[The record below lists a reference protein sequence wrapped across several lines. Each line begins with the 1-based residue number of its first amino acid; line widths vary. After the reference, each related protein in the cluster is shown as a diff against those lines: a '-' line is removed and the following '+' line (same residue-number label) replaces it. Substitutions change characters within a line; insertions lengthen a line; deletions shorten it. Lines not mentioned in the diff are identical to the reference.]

1 VESGKIDTAHHGN
14 RPKLAL
20 RELYELDEAV
30 KVALRLLNIEE
41 TLIIVT
47 ADHSHSFTM
56 NGYPERGNDIF
67 GFANESSSSAS
78 YETLSYD
85 NGPGFFYHRRT
96 DSNNVNET
104 WRKVEE
110 DQTRDEPFYR
120 HFAGKYLSSETH
132 AGEDVGVYA
141 TGPYSHL
148 FRGTFEQN
156 YIAHVVTSRCV

>member
-1 VESGKIDTAHHGN
+1 
-14 RPKLAL
+14 
-20 RELYELDEAV
+20 
-30 KVALRLLNIEE
+30 
-41 TLIIVT
+41 
-47 ADHSHSFTM
+47 M

-67 GFANESSSSAS
+67 GFANESSSSA

-104 WRKVEE
+104 WRKVDE

-156 YIAHVVTSRCV
+156 YIAHVVAYAACLKDWRSHCDSVVTFTTSTWHHETLRKI